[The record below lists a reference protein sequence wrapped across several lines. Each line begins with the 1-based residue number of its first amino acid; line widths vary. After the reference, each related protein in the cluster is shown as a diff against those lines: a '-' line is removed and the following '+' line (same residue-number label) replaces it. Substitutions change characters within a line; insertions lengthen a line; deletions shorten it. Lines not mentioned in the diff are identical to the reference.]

1 MDRKEYLAK
10 YREEHKEQARLYK
23 IKNAQSTS
31 QYFKSYY
38 AMNKDN
44 INSRNL
50 ANKLI
55 NKEAYNAQHA
65 EYMRKMR
72 LTKKQ

>member
-10 YREEHKEQARLYK
+10 WREEHREETRLKK
-23 IKNAQSTS
+23 IKNAQATS

-38 AMNKDN
+38 AMNKDD

-50 ANKLI
+50 ANKLV

-72 LTKKQ
+72 LNKKL